1 MARSLIAVAGG
12 LDAARQYDPPL
23 RDLKVAHQACEQ
35 LGRELALQGCDIVV
49 YSSEAS
55 FIEADIVRG
64 YVASGK
70 AQPGSIH
77 VRSPLGAPG
86 AQFEEAK
93 QHRELFDA
101 RADASPDWEV
111 SYYRSLVETQGILLL
126 GGGRS
131 TLATGLIALAFDI
144 PVVAVAPFGGSA
156 EKVWAALDRVRNE
169 AVLDDVSAMA
179 EPWHDGSSARLVAAV
194 LEQGRRRAAKVEEKR
209 RLERRQSRRM
219 ALSLSIAGVLLFA
232 GLGAIP
238 LMYAW
243 KPGTAGS
250 LTLLC
255 AGPLVFAISGA
266 IIRNAFDQGTDWL
279 RPAVLGLAAGCISF
293 LLFVAAQLAA
303 TPNILEGP
311 SARRLLF
318 FVLPLGFIAG
328 LTFDAVY
335 AKLRAVDVTP
345 ADVLKPP

>member
-1 MARSLIAVAGG
+1 MARSLIAVVGS
-12 LDAARQYDPPL
+12 LDAGRKYDPPL
-23 RDLKVAHQACEQ
+23 RDLELARQACEQ
-35 LGRELALQGCDIVV
+35 IGRELAVQGCDIVV
-49 YSSEAS
+49 YSSEAG
-55 FIEADIVRG
+55 FVEADIVRG
-64 YVASGK
+64 YVASGQ
-70 AQPGSIH
+70 AQPGSIK

-86 AQFEEAK
+86 AQFEESK
-93 QHRELFDA
+93 QQRELFDV
-101 RADASPDWEV
+101 RSDASPDWEV

-144 PVVAVAPFGGSA
+144 PVAAVAPFGGSA

-169 AVLDDVSAMA
+169 ATTDEVSAMA
-179 EPWHDGSSARLVAAV
+179 GPWHDGSPTRLVAAIS
-194 LEQGRRRAAKVEEKR
+194 EQGQRRAAKADEKR
-209 RLERRQSRRM
+209 RLEQRQSRRM
-219 ALSLSIAGVLLFA
+219 ALSLSIAAVLLCV

-238 LMYAW
+238 LIYAW

-250 LTLLC
+250 LVLLC
-255 AGPLVFAISGA
+255 AGPLLFAISGA

-279 RPAVLGLAAGCISF
+279 RPAVLGLAAGCISL

-303 TPNILEGP
+303 TPNILDGAG
-311 SARRLLF
+311 ARRLLF

-335 AKLRAVDVTP
+335 AKLRAVDVT
-345 ADVLKPP
+345 ATDILKQP

>member
-1 MARSLIAVAGG
+1 MARSLIAVVGS

-23 RDLKVAHQACEQ
+23 RDLEQGRKACEQ
-35 LGRELALQGCDIVV
+35 IGRELALQNCDIVV
-49 YSSEAS
+49 YSSKAG

-70 AQPGSIH
+70 AQPGSIK
-77 VRSPLGAPG
+77 VRAPFGASG

-93 QHRELFDA
+93 QHRELFDV
-101 RADASPDWEV
+101 RSDPSPDWEV
-111 SYYRSLVETQGILLL
+111 SYYRSLVETQGILVM

-144 PVVAVAPFGGSA
+144 PVVAVASFGGNA
-156 EKVWAALDRVRNE
+156 EKVWASLDRVRNE
-169 AVLDDVSAMA
+169 AVADDVAAMA
-179 EPWHDGSSARLVAAV
+179 DQWHDDSAARLVASV
-194 LEQGRRRAAKVEEKR
+194 LGQGGRRAAKAEEKR
-209 RLERRQSRRM
+209 RLERRQSKRM
-219 ALSLSIAGVLLFA
+219 TLSLSIAGVLVLA
-232 GLGAIP
+232 GLGTVP
-238 LMYAW
+238 LIYGW

-250 LTLLC
+250 LVLLC
-255 AGPLVFAISGA
+255 AGPLAFAVSGA

-279 RPAVLGLAAGCISF
+279 RPAVLGLAAGCVSL

-303 TPNILEGP
+303 TPDILEGA

-345 ADVLKPP
+345 TDVLKQP